1 MNICLQVFEE
11 TAGRRKE
18 VTENPVKAT
27 VCVDHRLS
35 SYEWEKVHASV
46 ISQLDAETVFSIW
59 AESPV
64 LEEAV
69 ASELN
74 VYFQKLEVPEF
85 VYNALYW

>member
-35 SYEWEKVHASV
+35 NYEW
-46 ISQLDAETVFSIW
+46 
-59 AESPV
+59 
-64 LEEAV
+64 
-69 ASELN
+69 
-74 VYFQKLEVPEF
+74 
-85 VYNALYW
+85 